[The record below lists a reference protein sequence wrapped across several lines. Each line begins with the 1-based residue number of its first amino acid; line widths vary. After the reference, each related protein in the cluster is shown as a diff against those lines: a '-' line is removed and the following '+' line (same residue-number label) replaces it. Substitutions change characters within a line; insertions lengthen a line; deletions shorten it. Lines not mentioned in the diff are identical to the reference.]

1 MKFEVDVSSTGEVI
15 EWQNGVETIRFS
27 GVQLDPEG
35 RMANSKPLIAT
46 AGGKLTLDGGYI
58 CLQSEGAP
66 IEFRRIEIM
75 ELK

>member
-1 MKFEVDVSSTGEVI
+1 VKFEVDVLPSGEVV
-15 EWQNGVETIRFS
+15 EYQNGVETIRFS

-35 RMANSKPLIAT
+35 RMANSKPLIAA
-46 AGGKLTLDGGYI
+46 AGGKLALEGGYI

-66 IEFRRIEIM
+66 IEFRNIEIM